1 MLKDLRNFKESLLFA
16 VCLLVSGYS
25 NASNGDDVPRI
36 ILALGRLHP
45 LILHLPIG
53 ALLLTFFL
61 DIVGRIR
68 KNYPKQ
74 IIKYALGF
82 SSLFSIMACVF
93 GYFLSLEDGYSGK
106 TLDIHFWTGI
116 LSATLIT
123 LLFLLCDKEN
133 KQLKR
138 LFFPLF
144 VGTIVSIS
152 VAGHY
157 GSVLTRGD
165 NFLTEY
171 IKAPPKLQTIE
182 HIDSLNMYDNVVLK
196 IFDDKCTQCHNTTK
210 RKGDLALISKESLLE
225 GGESGDVISLGNSRE
240 SLLYKHIMLPISDED
255 HMPPEGKPQ
264 LTKDELWLIKYW
276 LDNSGEV
283 DNKVVAI
290 AKNDTLNKLLKKYL
304 VFEEKHIEEAALG
317 AIQDVEDE
325 GFLVR
330 KLVPTEPEL
339 WVKYN
344 NKVIAKEAVK
354 TLVDLKDQI
363 VELDLSN
370 TSLTDDMT
378 SGLRKLK
385 NLEKLELNNTQIT
398 DKALKHLKH
407 LKALKILNL
416 VGNDISEQG
425 LENLLTSITP
435 EHVYAWKTKIDQ
447 RLAQKLSNDFD
458 VKINSGVTGFVETTQ
473 LKVPFM
479 VTKKALFVDTISI
492 KLDSKLRNTK
502 IFYTLNGDE
511 PDTTALQYTKPIM
524 LDTNATIAVKA
535 FKKGWNPSET
545 LKRDFYKVNHKVS
558 DYTITHQPEKQYPG
572 SDKLFDLE
580 LGTLNFKDDKWTGFL
595 GNDINTVIDLGAVKP
610 VTKIAV
616 DCLGQPKQWI
626 LFPTAVEVYAS
637 NNKASGFKRIGT
649 MKTNKD
655 NTNDMPLIE
664 RFFVEIPKTEARYY
678 KVVVKNPKVLPKG
691 HEGEGNASWI
701 FVSEIMFW

>member
-1 MLKDLRNFKESLLFA
+1 MLIDVRNLKGSILFV

-25 NASNGDDVPRI
+25 NAANGDDVPRI
-36 ILALGRLHP
+36 VLALGRLHP

-68 KNYPKQ
+68 KNYPGQ
-74 IIKYALGF
+74 TIKNALGF
-82 SSLFSIMACVF
+82 SSLFAIIACVF

-116 LSATLIT
+116 LSAVLIT
-123 LLFLLCDKEN
+123 LLFLVSTKQN

-144 VGTIVSIS
+144 VGTIISIS

-157 GSVLTRGD
+157 GSVLTHGD
-165 NFLTEY
+165 DFLTEY
-171 IKAPPKLQTIE
+171 IKAPPKLETIE
-182 HIDSLNMYDNVVLK
+182 HIDSLNMYNNVVLK
-196 IFDDKCTQCHNTTK
+196 IFDDKCVQCHNTSK
-210 RKGDLALISKESLLE
+210 RKGDLALVSKESLLA
-225 GGESGDVISLGNSRE
+225 GGESGAVISLGNAAE
-240 SLLYKHIMLPISDED
+240 SLLYKHTILPISDED

-276 LDNSGEV
+276 LDNSKEV

-290 AKNDTLNKLLKKYL
+290 AKNDTLNKLLKRYL
-304 VFEEKHIEEAALG
+304 VFEEKYIEEASLG
-317 AIQDVEDE
+317 AIQSVEDE

-339 WVKYN
+339 WVKY
-344 NKVIAKEAVK
+344 KRKDITKDAIKALAGLKE
-354 TLVDLKDQI
+354 QI

-370 TSLTDDMT
+370 SALTDDMT
-378 SGLRKLK
+378 SGLKKLK
-385 NLEKLELNNTQIT
+385 NLEKLELRKTQIT
-398 DKALKHLKH
+398 DKTLKHLKH
-407 LKALKILNL
+407 LKALNVLNL
-416 VGNDISEQG
+416 VDNDITEQG
-425 LENLLTSITP
+425 LENLLQSITP
-435 EHVYAWKTKIDQ
+435 EHVYAWKTKIDE

-458 VKINSGVTGFVETTQ
+458 VKINSGVTGFVEATQ

-502 IFYTLNGDE
+502 IFYTLNGNE
-511 PDTTALQYTKPIM
+511 PDTTALQYTKPII
-524 LDTNATIAVKA
+524 LDTSATIAVKS

-558 DYTITHQPEKQYPG
+558 DYTIIHQPEKQYPG

-580 LGTLNFKDDKWTGFL
+580 LGTLNFKDNKWTGFL
-595 GNDINTVIDLGAVKP
+595 GNDINTIIDLGTVKP

-626 LFPTAVEVYAS
+626 LFPTAIEVYAS
-637 NNKASGFKRIGT
+637 NNITSGFKRIGE

-678 KVVVKNPKVLPKG
+678 KVIVKNPKVLPKG